1 MTPLKR
7 CALHGQNPCQGVI
20 SQQVG
25 PAVPVIVP
33 GQ

>member
-7 CALHGQNPCQGVI
+7 CALHGQDPCRGVI

-25 PAVPVIVP
+25 PAVPVIIP